1 MARRFRSPYQVEPV
15 SVLANWARAL
25 ALFALVA
32 TVGSVLIIRF
42 AFLEMRPALATFLG
56 ALGLA
61 GLSILASLA
70 GFAAIWHYGTRGTA
84 RILLALLIDAAILA
98 YPGYLAW
105 QYRSLPA
112 IHDISTDPI
121 DPPRFEQ
128 LAKLRIADGANP
140 ATYAGLYSA
149 EQQHAAYPD
158 IEPVTMDVP
167 PAKAFDEVLKLVHRR
182 KWTIIDERPPQPPRN
197 IGRIEAVARTPI
209 MGFRE
214 DVAIRVVPDA
224 DGARID
230 IRSASRYFEHD
241 LGTNAARVAKLIDDL
256 NDMSD
261 AIAKPARK
269 PATPTK
275 VQASKAPAK
284 R

>member
-1 MARRFRSPYQVEPV
+1 MARRFHASYQDEPV
-15 SVLANWARAL
+15 SALANWARAL
-25 ALFALVA
+25 ALFSLVA
-32 TVGSVLIIRF
+32 TVGSVVIIRF
-42 AFLEMRPALATFLG
+42 GFLEIRPALATFLG

-61 GLSILASLA
+61 GLSILAALA

-105 QYRSLPA
+105 QYRTLPA
-112 IHDISTDPI
+112 IHDITTNPI

-128 LAKLRIADGANP
+128 LAKLRTGDGVNP

-149 EQQHAAYPD
+149 ELQQSAYPD
-158 IEPVTMDVP
+158 IEPVSMDVP
-167 PAKAFDEVLKLVHRR
+167 PAKAFDEVLKLVQRR

-224 DGARID
+224 EGARVD

-256 NDMSD
+256 NDMAD
-261 AIAKPARK
+261 AAAKPARK
-269 PATPTK
+269 PVMPAKIQT
-275 VQASKAPAK
+275 SKGPAK